1 MKSLIRPWRH
11 LLDFKGRA
19 TRTEYGLYHITAIVL
34 FITLQLLFAGIN
46 AALTGGHPDSVSGN
60 PAAMVMAI
68 VGMLTILLAMP
79 LLYVGHIAISV
90 RRLHDHGEPGIK
102 FLLTLIPLA
111 GIIFWLMMMF
121 TPGEN
126 FENEYGPDPRN
137 PEQVGQGDL
146 GGVFS

>member
-1 MKSLIRPWRH
+1 MNPLIRPWRR
-11 LLDFKGRA
+11 LFDFKSRA
-19 TRTEYGLYHITAIVL
+19 TRTEYGLYHLTAIVL
-34 FITLQLLFAGIN
+34 FITLEFVFVSINVGLSGGHLETMPRSTGLMIGMIN
-46 AALTGGHPDSVSGN
+46 AIAVLV
-60 PAAMVMAI
+60 VI
-68 VGMLTILLAMP
+68 P
-79 LLYVGHIAISV
+79 LLYVGHIAVSV

-111 GIIFWLMMMF
+111 GIIFWLMMIF